1 MKVATKMKEA
11 PGPDQAKGWVIAM
24 ACFWINFIMLG
35 LARTAGVLYVA
46 LIELYGVNR
55 EAATT
60 PFSIRVCV
68 RNFTGPLIGIL
79 GLKYGIRISTAVGG
93 FIAAMGGILCFFA
106 PDVFWITVFW
116 GIIHGV
122 GFGMSTLIHMVTIN
136 HYFDKYKASALGLG
150 YSGDCFGTFT
160 FPVILE
166 YLLSNYGVR
175 GTFLI
180 LGGIVLNVIPMA
192 LLLRKPAWIK
202 ANKKS
207 GNFSRN
213 IAQRTAMDTKL
224 SKELAVQ
231 SGGCRNEGFIEL
243 DEKTSCSSIA
253 TEGPENAL
261 TKECRN
267 DVSASQDMSKTNCQ
281 ISNIDDVSSV
291 RSLLCSS
298 RKASDNSDGFIKPP
312 SCIIDQMPQ
321 ETDNKMR
328 SASFSSLVQ
337 DGFINNIQ
345 LEQNEDTK
353 TISEE
358 LSNTVC
364 QQFQAD
370 RRRGIEA
377 DNTQT
382 NSIKDELILS
392 VKEQKLTADSKDQ
405 TFCNSS
411 ATAKKPSIVKTFI
424 RTNAKPI
431 FILIS
436 ISMAVYAFLFVGVV
450 TVIIDYAVDQGVSH
464 DNGKYLIIAFSVTD
478 LIGRLSFGQIID
490 RKLIKI
496 KNFSGFTML
505 FMGILI
511 ASIPFNKSFTYML
524 AIMCAYGL
532 IQGGTAIMF
541 PILVSHYMDKSEESV
556 AMGCLNFY
564 GGFLMLCLAP
574 MIGFFR
580 DNTGSYN
587 GVFHILGGVVA
598 VVGLAW
604 QLEPL
609 LLKCQRPTQ
618 RNADSDI
625 SSKL

>member
-1 MKVATKMKEA
+1 MVTKMKKA

-46 LIELYGVNR
+46 LIELYGVSR

-79 GLKYGIRISTAVGG
+79 GLKYGVRISTAVGG

-192 LLLRKPAWIK
+192 LLLRKPSWIK
-202 ANKKS
+202 ANKKE
-207 GNFSRN
+207 GNFTRN
-213 IAQRTAMDTKL
+213 IAQQTAMDTKL
-224 SKELAVQ
+224 CKGALQ
-231 SGGCRNEGFIEL
+231 SGGCRNEGFMEH
-243 DEKTSCSSIA
+243 DEKTLRDIIA
-253 TEGPENAL
+253 LESLDNGFA
-261 TKECRN
+261 KECSPP
-267 DVSASQDMSKTNCQ
+267 VSQDNEKPKVR

-291 RSLLCSS
+291 RSLICSS
-298 RKASDNSDGFIKPP
+298 RKTSDDSDGMLKPT
-312 SCIIDQMPQ
+312 SCIINQMPQ

-328 SASFSSLVQ
+328 SASFTSLVQ
-337 DGFINNIQ
+337 DGFINKIE
-345 LEQNEDTK
+345 LEQNDDFEIVPETLPNK
-353 TISEE
+353 
-358 LSNTVC
+358 VC
-364 QQFQAD
+364 QEIPTGLQSGKEVDIIQKNN
-370 RRRGIEA
+370 IQ
-377 DNTQT
+377 NQLT
-382 NSIKDELILS
+382 LS
-392 VKEQKLTADSKDQ
+392 VKEQNLNVDIKDQ
-405 TFCNSS
+405 TFCTSEEI
-411 ATAKKPSIVKTFI
+411 TKKPSIINTFI

-436 ISMAVYAFLFVGVV
+436 VSMAVYAFLFVGVV

-464 DNGKYLIIAFSVTD
+464 ENGKYLIIAFSVAD

-511 ASIPFNKSFTYML
+511 AAIPFNKSFTYML
-524 AIMCAYGL
+524 AIICAYGL

-587 GVFHILGGVVA
+587 GVFHILGGLVA

-609 LLKCQRPTQ
+609 LLKCQTRQTS
-618 RNADSDI
+618 RNADSDTT
-625 SSKL
+625 SKL